1 MVGGAAMQLGRRGSQ
16 VVGVALGTLIF
27 EIVRRQFRADTWD
40 YGCLETAPGDGTG
53 GTSVA
58 VAFSEDDL
66 RTVSRGAEVA
76 GTETS
81 QFIRDA
87 ALARAQSRT

>member
-1 MVGGAAMQLGRRGSQ
+1 MQLGRRGSR
-16 VVGVALGTLIF
+16 VVGVALGALIF

-40 YGCLETAPGDGTG
+40 YACLETAPGDGTG

-58 VAFSEDDL
+58 VTFSEDDL
-66 RTVSRGAEVA
+66 RTVSRGAEAA
-76 GTETS
+76 GMEAA

-87 ALARAQSRT
+87 AVARAHSPR